1 MVTPKPKKMATYGEY
16 LRGVLEQ
23 VDDSYTVLQNLK
35 DRPGDLEI
43 IKKELAKIT
52 GLLQALAS
60 KFQANKQELSEYDY
74 IVSPMRYFLDN
85 YDFFREVDMISLLY
99 SEDPNRL
106 KNLRLLILDTLDE
119 KNLIGHIKSI
129 LRHND

>member
-1 MVTPKPKKMATYGEY
+1 MVTPKSKEMTTYGEY

-23 VDDSYTVLQNLK
+23 IDDSYTVLQNLK

-60 KFQANKQELSEYDY
+60 KFQTNKQDLSEYAY
-74 IVSPMRYFLDN
+74 IVPPMRYFLDN
-85 YDFFREVDMISLLY
+85 YDFFREVEMISLLY

-106 KNLRLLILDTLDE
+106 KNLRLVILDTLDE

>member
-1 MVTPKPKKMATYGEY
+1 MVMTKPKKMVTYGEY
-16 LRGVLEQ
+16 LKGVLEQ
-23 VDDSYTVLQNLK
+23 IDDSNTILQNLK

-60 KFQANKQELSEYDY
+60 KFQTNKQELSEFDY
-74 IVSPMRYFLDN
+74 LVSPIRYFLDN

-106 KNLRLLILDTLDE
+106 KNLRLVILDTLDE

-129 LRHND
+129 LKQNG

>member
-1 MVTPKPKKMATYGEY
+1 MVMTKPKKMVTYGEY

-23 VDDSYTVLQNLK
+23 VDDSHTVLRNLK

-60 KFQANKQELSEYDY
+60 KFQTNKQELSEFDY
-74 IVSPMRYFLDN
+74 LASPIRYFLDN

-106 KNLRLLILDTLDE
+106 KNLRMVILDTLDE

-129 LRHND
+129 LKQND

>member
-1 MVTPKPKKMATYGEY
+1 MVMTKPKKMVTYSEY
-16 LRGVLEQ
+16 LKGVLEQ
-23 VDDSYTVLQNLK
+23 IDDSNTILQNLK

-60 KFQANKQELSEYDY
+60 KFQTNKQELSEFDY
-74 IVSPMRYFLDN
+74 LVSPIRYFLDN

-106 KNLRLLILDTLDE
+106 KNLRLVILDTLDE

-129 LRHND
+129 LKQNG

>member
-1 MVTPKPKKMATYGEY
+1 MVMTKPKKMVTYGEY
-16 LRGVLEQ
+16 LKGVLEQ
-23 VDDSYTVLQNLK
+23 IDDSNTILQNLK
-35 DRPGDLEI
+35 DKPGDLEI

-60 KFQANKQELSEYDY
+60 KFQTNKQELSEFDY
-74 IVSPMRYFLDN
+74 LVSPIRYFLDN

-106 KNLRLLILDTLDE
+106 KNLRLVILDTLDE

-129 LRHND
+129 LKQNG